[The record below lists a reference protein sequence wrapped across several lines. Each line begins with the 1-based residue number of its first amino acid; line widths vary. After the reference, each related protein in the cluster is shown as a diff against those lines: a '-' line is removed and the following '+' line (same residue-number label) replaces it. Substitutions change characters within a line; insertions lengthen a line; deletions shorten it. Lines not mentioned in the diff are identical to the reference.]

1 MNPISSIP
9 ALLLL
14 EDGTVFYGRSAGKI
28 GTTTGEI
35 CFNTGMTGYQEI
47 YTDPSY
53 SGQILV
59 HTAAHIGNYGIEQDE
74 FESRHIQIS
83 GLVCKN
89 FSPTFSRK
97 LASGSLQSYA
107 VDQNLVAIYD
117 IDTRALVKHI
127 RNKGAMNALISSEE
141 IPMEGLL
148 EILRNIPSMEG
159 LELASGVSTPEA
171 YIMGNESA
179 EFRVAVLDLGAKKSI
194 MTNLTDRDC
203 LVKVFPAKTSYQE
216 MKAWNPHGFMIS
228 NGPGDPAPVDFAI
241 RAVKSILE
249 NHDPLFGICL
259 GQQILALA
267 LGIPT
272 FKMHHGHR
280 GANHPV
286 KNLMTDRCEITTQ
299 NHGFSVDP
307 EAIKASSE
315 VEITHINLNDQTIE
329 GFRVLNKPA
338 FAVQYHPEASPGPH
352 DARYLF
358 DNFIQ
363 NLHSYKETPIL

>member
-14 EDGTVFYGRSAGKI
+14 EDGTVFHGRSAGKI

-59 HTAAHIGNYGIEQDE
+59 QTAAHIGNYGIEKDE
-74 FESRHIQIS
+74 FESKNIQIS

-89 FSPTFSRK
+89 FSATYSRK
-97 LASGSLQSYA
+97 LASGSLQNYS

-117 IDTRALVKHI
+117 LDTRALVKHI
-127 RNKGAMNALISSEE
+127 RDKGAMNALISSEE
-141 IPMEGLL
+141 IPMEQLQ
-148 EILRNIPSMEG
+148 EILHSIPSMEG
-159 LELASGVSTPEA
+159 LELASRVSTSEA
-171 YIMGNESA
+171 YELGNESS

-203 LVKVFPAKTSYQE
+203 FVKVFPAKTPYEE
-216 MKAWNPHGFMIS
+216 MKAWNPNGFMIS

-241 RAVKSILE
+241 KAVKSMLE
-249 NHDPLFGICL
+249 HNDPLFGICL

-286 KNLMTDRCEITTQ
+286 KNLITDRCEITTQ

-315 VEITHINLNDQTIE
+315 VEITHINLNDHTIE

-358 DNFIQ
+358 DNFIH
-363 NLHSYKETPIL
+363 NLRSK